1 MSHGYCRYGR
11 QNYKSQKQ
19 NDKYE
24 RINLDTSLPSAYYP
38 SSDLALFLPKPKRNF
53 KTFDI
58 KKIENTKELEN
69 YMYWDNQEISR
80 MTYSP

>member
-1 MSHGYCRYGR
+1 MSHGYCKYGR
-11 QNYKSQKQ
+11 QKQ
-19 NDKYE
+19 NDKSE
-24 RINLDTSLPSAYYP
+24 RINLDTSFPPHAYYP
-38 SSDLALFLPKPKRNF
+38 SSDLPLFLPKPKRNF